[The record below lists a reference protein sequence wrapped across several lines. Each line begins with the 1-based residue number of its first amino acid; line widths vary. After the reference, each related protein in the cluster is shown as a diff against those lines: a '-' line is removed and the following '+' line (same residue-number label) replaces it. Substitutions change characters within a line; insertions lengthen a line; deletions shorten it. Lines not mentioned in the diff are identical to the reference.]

1 MKLTKLSLPIVSV
14 LLLGTLQLST
24 AWAGGAAGGATG
36 AAGVGAGA
44 GGNTGAAG
52 VGAGAGGNAGANG
65 VGVGAGGNAGAAG
78 VGVDVNGNAGA
89 NGAVVPNGT
98 TTNGTTGGSATT
110 TNRPGVN
117 PNQPAAPAGQ
127 TQNNPAPVRK
137 DINRVDPANRDT
149 RARSNTSTVP
159 PATNNTCTTIDGQ
172 MASGSQCTATGA
184 TPNTR

>member
-14 LLLGTLQLST
+14 LLLGSLQLST

-44 GGNTGAAG
+44 GGSTGAAG

-89 NGAVVPNGT
+89 NGAVVPNG
-98 TTNGTTGGSATT
+98 ST
-110 TNRPGVN
+110 TNRTGVN

>member
-1 MKLTKLSLPIVSV
+1 MRLTKLSLPIVSV
-14 LLLGTLQLST
+14 LLLGSLQLST

-89 NGAVVPNGT
+89 NGAVVPNG
-98 TTNGTTGGSATT
+98 ST
-110 TNRPGVN
+110 TNRTGVN

>member
-14 LLLGTLQLST
+14 LLLGSLQLST

-65 VGVGAGGNAGAAG
+65 VGVGAGAGGNAGAAG

-89 NGAVVPNGT
+89 NGAVVPNG
-98 TTNGTTGGSATT
+98 ST
-110 TNRPGVN
+110 TNRTGVN

>member
-1 MKLTKLSLPIVSV
+1 MKLTKLSLPFVSV
-14 LLLGTLQLST
+14 LLLGSLQLST

-89 NGAVVPNGT
+89 NGSVVPNG
-98 TTNGTTGGSATT
+98 ST
-110 TNRPGVN
+110 TNRTGVN

>member
-14 LLLGTLQLST
+14 LLLGSLQLST

-89 NGAVVPNGT
+89 NGAVVPNG
-98 TTNGTTGGSATT
+98 ST
-110 TNRPGVN
+110 TNRTGVN